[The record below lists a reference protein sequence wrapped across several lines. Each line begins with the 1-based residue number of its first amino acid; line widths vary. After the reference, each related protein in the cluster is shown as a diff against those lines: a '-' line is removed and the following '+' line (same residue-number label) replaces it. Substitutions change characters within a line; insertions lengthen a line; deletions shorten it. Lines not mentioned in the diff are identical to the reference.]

1 MAQPV
6 FPTLSRKESSDSF
19 ERSYAYDPTIRSQF
33 DDGAYQVMARAT
45 KAPLQW
51 SWQLKFLSKADY
63 ATLLAFYEDD
73 ANFGAVPVKWE
84 DPVDKIDYF
93 VHFLNPPTMTAD
105 TGNGGQTCTVKI
117 NFVQA
122 IGVYT

>member
-6 FPTLSRKESSDSF
+6 FPTLSTKESSDSF
-19 ERSYAYDPTIRSQF
+19 ERTYAYDPVIRSQF
-33 DDGAYQVMARAT
+33 DDGVYQVMARTT
-45 KAPLQW
+45 KVPLKW

-73 ANFGAVPVKWE
+73 ANFGAIPIKWE
-84 DPVDKIDYF
+84 DPVDSIDYF
-93 VHFLNPPTMTAD
+93 VHFLEPPTMIAND
-105 TGNGGQTCTVKI
+105 GDGGQTCMVKI
-117 NFVQA
+117 TFVQA